1 MNLNIKT
8 IETPR
13 FVIKELYKLDLPIKG
28 GWGYIID
35 DACIIDKTDKSVI
48 QGIPFDGVSIQ
59 YAFIEKRNYAELINT
74 HYSKEIYR
82 KTDKY
87 YAHIECKLIKQRCF
101 SENGKRY
108 DHLEFEIECVPK
120 EIFDKLSELA
130 KDSDK
135 LDEVWKI
142 HEKEKLIFEREC
154 FFDITSFYGRNNDLL
169 HQR

>member
-1 MNLNIKT
+1 MTLNIKT

-28 GWGYIID
+28 GWGYSID

-48 QGIPFDGVSIQ
+48 QGIPFDGVSVE

-74 HYSKEIYR
+74 HYSKEVYR

-101 SENGKRY
+101 SEDGTK
-108 DHLEFEIECVPK
+108 P
-120 EIFDKLSELA
+120 
-130 KDSDK
+130 
-135 LDEVWKI
+135 
-142 HEKEKLIFEREC
+142 
-154 FFDITSFYGRNNDLL
+154 G
-169 HQR
+169 

>member
-8 IETPR
+8 KEPPR
-13 FVIKELYKLDLPIKG
+13 FVIKELYKIDLPIKG
-28 GWGYIID
+28 GWGYSIN

-48 QGIPFDGVSIQ
+48 QGPPFDGVSVE
-59 YAFIEKRNYAELINT
+59 YVFIEKRNYAELINT
-74 HYSKEIYR
+74 HYSKEVYR

-101 SENGKRY
+101 SEDGKRY

-130 KDSDK
+130 KDPDK

-142 HEKEKLIFEREC
+142 HEKEKLIFEREY
-154 FFDITSFYGRNNDLL
+154 FFDITSFYGRNK
-169 HQR
+169 